1 MHVAM
6 IRGDSQAVVLRSRQ
20 PGATLTKT
28 AGVCGDYPQ
37 FGTLPSFSSHPHLLF
52 WKNKN
57 DRPQPTAAAARYTK
71 EETRSVTHATV
82 SARAAKRV
90 HNFNAGP
97 GALPLP
103 VLERIREE
111 LLDWRGSGMS
121 VMEMSHR
128 SPEFESINAGAEQK
142 LRNLLGI
149 SDDYAVIFVPGGGS
163 MQFTM
168 APMNLCLPGK
178 PVDVLHTGAW
188 TGKAIGELKKG
199 FLHHIAAST
208 ESEKFAR
215 LPRRDEMK
223 FSPDASYVHICT
235 NNTIEGTQW
244 TTPPET
250 SFQIGSVPL
259 VADMSSDIASRPID
273 VKKYGVIFAGAQK
286 NLGPSGVT
294 VVIIRKDLAERAD
307 KNLPTLLQY
316 RTHIREKSLYHTP
329 PTFAVYIVGLVLE
342 WIESAGGVAAI
353 EKCNDAKAKL
363 LYDTLEASSGF
374 YRCPVE
380 NSSRSKMNVVFR
392 VAGGDESIEKQFAA
406 EAAAAGLAGTPGHRS
421 VGGLRVS
428 LYNAVTLEAVEALTS
443 FMREFH
449 RTRG

>member
-1 MHVAM
+1 V
-6 IRGDSQAVVLRSRQ
+6 
-20 PGATLTKT
+20 T
-28 AGVCGDYPQ
+28 
-37 FGTLPSFSSHPHLLF
+37 SSML
-52 WKNKN
+52 
-57 DRPQPTAAAARYTK
+57 
-71 EETRSVTHATV
+71 
-82 SARAAKRV
+82 SAPAAKRIF
-90 HNFNAGP
+90 NFNAGP

-128 SPEFESINAGAEQK
+128 SPEFESINADAERK

-149 SDDYAVIFVPGGGS
+149 SDDYAVIFVQGGGS

-178 PVDVLHTGAW
+178 PVDVLHTGTW
-188 TGKAIGELKKG
+188 TAKAIGELKKG
-199 FLHHIAAST
+199 ILHHIAAST
-208 ESEKFAR
+208 EAEKFAR

-244 TTPPET
+244 TTLPET
-250 SFQIGSVPL
+250 GNVPL
-259 VADMSSDIASRPID
+259 VADMSSDIASRPVD
-273 VKKYGVIFAGAQK
+273 VKRYGVIFAGAQK

-294 VVIIRKDLAERAD
+294 IVIVRKDLAERAD

-316 RTHIREKSLYHTP
+316 RTHIKEKSLYHTP

-342 WIESAGGVAAI
+342 WIESEGGVQGM
-353 EKCNDAKAKL
+353 EKRNEAKAKL
-363 LYDTLEASSGF
+363 LYDTIETSGSF

-380 NSSRSKMNVVFR
+380 KSSRSKMNVVFR
-392 VAGGDESIEKQFAA
+392 VAGGDDSIEKKFSA
-406 EAAAAGLAGTPGHRS
+406 EAAAASLVGTPGHRS
-421 VGGLRVS
+421 VGGMRIS
-428 LYNAVTLEAVEALTS
+428 LYNAVTLEAVAALTS
-443 FMREFH
+443 FMLEFQ

>member
-1 MHVAM
+1 M
-6 IRGDSQAVVLRSRQ
+6 
-20 PGATLTKT
+20 
-28 AGVCGDYPQ
+28 
-37 FGTLPSFSSHPHLLF
+37 
-52 WKNKN
+52 
-57 DRPQPTAAAARYTK
+57 
-71 EETRSVTHATV
+71 THATV

-128 SPEFESINAGAEQK
+128 SPEFESINAAAEQK
-142 LRNLLGI
+142 LRDLLGI
-149 SDDYAVIFVPGGGS
+149 SDDYAVIFVQGGGS

-188 TGKAIGELKKG
+188 TAKAIGELKKG

-215 LPRRDEMK
+215 LPRPDEMK

-244 TTPPET
+244 TTLPEVGLQT
-250 SFQIGSVPL
+250 GPKARNVPL

-307 KNLPTLLQY
+307 KNFPTLLQY
-316 RTHIREKSLYHTP
+316 RTHIKEKSLYHTP
-329 PTFAVYIVGLVLE
+329 PAFAVYIVGLVLE
-342 WIESAGGVAAI
+342 WIESEGGI
-353 EKCNDAKAKL
+353 RGMEKRNDAKANL
-363 LYDTLEASSGF
+363 LYGAIESSGGF
-374 YRCPVE
+374 YSCPVE
-380 NSSRSKMNVVFR
+380 KSSRSKMNVVFR
-392 VAGGDESIEKQFAA
+392 VAGGAGPSAAAQNKETAQNIETLEKKFAT
-406 EAAAAGLAGTPGHRS
+406 EAAVAGLVGTHGHRS
-421 VGGLRVS
+421 VGGMRVS
-428 LYNAVTLEAVEALTS
+428 LYNAVEPAAVEALTS
-443 FMREFH
+443 FMREFQ
-449 RTRG
+449 RTHG

>member
-1 MHVAM
+1 M
-6 IRGDSQAVVLRSRQ
+6 
-20 PGATLTKT
+20 
-28 AGVCGDYPQ
+28 
-37 FGTLPSFSSHPHLLF
+37 
-52 WKNKN
+52 
-57 DRPQPTAAAARYTK
+57 
-71 EETRSVTHATV
+71 THATV

-90 HNFNAGP
+90 FNFNAGP

-128 SPEFESINAGAEQK
+128 SPEFESINAAANQT

-149 SDDYAVIFVPGGGS
+149 SDDYAVIFLQGGGS
-163 MQFTM
+163 MQFNM

-188 TGKAIGELKKG
+188 TAKAIGELKKG
-199 FLHHIAAST
+199 ILHNIAAST
-208 ESEKFAR
+208 ESERFSR

-223 FSPDASYVHICT
+223 FSPGASYIHICT

-244 TTPPET
+244 TTLPET
-250 SFQIGSVPL
+250 GNVAL
-259 VADMSSDIASRPID
+259 VADMSSDIASRPVD
-273 VKKYGVIFAGAQK
+273 VKKFGLIFAGAQK

-294 VVIIRKDLAERAD
+294 IVILRKDLAERAD

-316 RTHIREKSLYHTP
+316 RTHIKENSLYHTP
-329 PTFAVYIVGLVLE
+329 PTFAVYVVGLVLE
-342 WIESAGGVAAI
+342 WIESEGGVQGMEKRNEAKANLLYGAI
-353 EKCNDAKAKL
+353 E
-363 LYDTLEASSGF
+363 ASGGF
-374 YRCPVE
+374 YYCPVE

-392 VAGGDESIEKQFAA
+392 VAGGDELMEKQFAS
-406 EAAAAGLAGTPGHRS
+406 EAAAAGLVGTPGHRS
-421 VGGLRVS
+421 VGGMRVS
-428 LYNAVTLEAVEALTS
+428 LYNAVEPAAVEALTS

>member
-1 MHVAM
+1 M
-6 IRGDSQAVVLRSRQ
+6 S
-20 PGATLTKT
+20 
-28 AGVCGDYPQ
+28 
-37 FGTLPSFSSHPHLLF
+37 
-52 WKNKN
+52 
-57 DRPQPTAAAARYTK
+57 
-71 EETRSVTHATV
+71 HATV
-82 SARAAKRV
+82 CARATRRAF
-90 HNFNAGP
+90 NFNAGP

-128 SPEFESINAGAEQK
+128 SPEFESINADAERK
-142 LRNLLGI
+142 LRDLLGI
-149 SDDYAVIFVPGGGS
+149 SDDYAVIFVQGGGS

-188 TGKAIGELKKG
+188 TAKAIGELKKG

-215 LPRRDEMK
+215 LPRRDEMN

-244 TTPPET
+244 TTLPET
-250 SFQIGSVPL
+250 GNAPL
-259 VADMSSDIASRPID
+259 VADMSSDIASRPVD

-286 NLGPSGVT
+286 NLGPAGVT
-294 VVIIRKDLAERAD
+294 VVVIRKDLAERAD

-316 RTHIREKSLYHTP
+316 RTHIKEKSLYHTP
-329 PTFAVYIVGLVLE
+329 PTFAVYVVGLVLE
-342 WIESAGGVAAI
+342 WIESEGGVQGM
-353 EKCNDAKAKL
+353 EKRNQAKAGL
-363 LYDTLEASSGF
+363 LYDTIESSGGF
-374 YRCPVE
+374 YSCPVE
-380 NSSRSKMNVVFR
+380 KASRSRMNVVFR
-392 VAGGDESIEKQFAA
+392 VAGRSAAAQNMEAVEKDFAA
-406 EAAAAGLAGTPGHRS
+406 KAAAAGLVGTPSHRS
-421 VGGLRVS
+421 VGGLRIS
-428 LYNAVTLEAVEALTS
+428 LYNAVTHDAVEALTS
-443 FMREFH
+443 FMREFQ

>member
-1 MHVAM
+1 
-6 IRGDSQAVVLRSRQ
+6 
-20 PGATLTKT
+20 
-28 AGVCGDYPQ
+28 
-37 FGTLPSFSSHPHLLF
+37 
-52 WKNKN
+52 
-57 DRPQPTAAAARYTK
+57 
-71 EETRSVTHATV
+71 
-82 SARAAKRV
+82 
-90 HNFNAGP
+90 
-97 GALPLP
+97 
-103 VLERIREE
+103 
-111 LLDWRGSGMS
+111 MS

-128 SPEFESINAGAEQK
+128 SPEFESINAAAERK
-142 LRNLLGI
+142 LRDLLGI
-149 SDDYAVIFVPGGGS
+149 SDDYAVIFVQGGGS

-168 APMNLCLPGK
+168 APMNLCILGK

-188 TGKAIGELKKG
+188 TAKAIGELKEG

-208 ESEKFAR
+208 ESEKFSR

-223 FSPDASYVHICT
+223 FSQDASYVHICT

-244 TTPPET
+244 TTLPET
-250 SFQIGSVPL
+250 GHVPL
-259 VADMSSDIASRPID
+259 VADMSSDIASRAID
-273 VKKYGVIFAGAQK
+273 VDKYGVIFAGAQK

-307 KNLPTLLQY
+307 KNLPTVLQY

-353 EKCNDAKAKL
+353 EKRNDAKAKH

-392 VAGGDESIEKQFAA
+392 LAGGDESIEKQFAA
-406 EAAAAGLAGTPGHRS
+406 EAAAAGVARTPRHPPVR
-421 VGGLRVS
+421 
-428 LYNAVTLEAVEALTS
+428 
-443 FMREFH
+443 
-449 RTRG
+449 